1 MDIETAIRTI
11 RKQKGLTQK
20 ELASVC
26 GISTN
31 ALCSIEN
38 NYTMPAKATITKIC
52 QSLNIPSAYLLFFSI
67 QDEDLPKDSQ
77 TLFNAL
83 FEPLKIVLLEDI
95 SNCSK

>member
-1 MDIETAIRTI
+1 MDIGTAIKTI
-11 RKQKGLTQK
+11 RKQKGITQK
-20 ELASVC
+20 ELASAC

-52 QSLNIPSAYLLFFSI
+52 QSLNIHSAYLLFFSI

-77 TLFNAL
+77 ALFNAL
-83 FEPLKIVLLEDI
+83 SEPLKNVLLEDI
-95 SNCSK
+95 SKD